1 MRALISVYDKDGLVE
16 FSRELAVLGWE
27 ILASGGTSK
36 VLSDAG
42 IDHIEVASLTGFG
55 SLLSG
60 RVKTLHPAIHAGI
73 LADRDNPSHMTD
85 LAEQDIEPIDLVV
98 CNLYPFKSQPS
109 IEMIDVGGP
118 TMVRAAAKN
127 FAHVGVI
134 VNPDDYASVL
144 DELKTLGE
152 LSTETRRRLARE
164 AFAHTAVYDT
174 AIVSWIDNGGLS
186 SEDAA
191 GGDTVASGAAAAGVT
206 TVGAKPG
213 GVTTVGA
220 TVGAA
225 AVETTAN
232 EATSL
237 PPVLDLDLELADS
250 LKYGENPH
258 QRGARYRVRGQVDW
272 LDSMVQHAG
281 RGLSYINLF
290 DTESA
295 WWLAY
300 ELKANRTQEQ
310 PGFEKGGNSEFGAV
324 IVKHANPCGAAL
336 GSTMADAYRL
346 ALECDP
352 VSAFGGVVAISD
364 HCGIEVAEAMVEGPQ
379 ADVIIAPSYDPQAI
393 EMLVAR
399 RKATRLLEASPPHRP
414 LLSVRSLGDSFLV
427 QDNDIVSM
435 DASHFEVVSEA
446 LLPEGSMNDVMMA
459 WLVCA
464 RTTSN
469 AIVVVNNE
477 QAVGVGAGQQS
488 RVEAAEIAVTKAGDR
503 SNGGVA
509 ASDAFF
515 PFRDGLDVLAR
526 AGIKVVVQPGGSVND
541 KSVIDAANEYGIA
554 MVFTGERH
562 FRH

>member
-1 MRALISVYDKDGLVE
+1 MRALISVYDKNGLVE
-16 FSRELAVLGWE
+16 FSRELAGLGWE

-36 VLSDAG
+36 VLGDAG

-73 LADRDNPSHMTD
+73 LADRDNPSHLAD
-85 LAEQDIEPIDLVV
+85 LVEQDIEPIDLVV

-134 VNPDDYASVL
+134 VNPDDYVPVL

-152 LSTETRRRLARE
+152 LSAGTRRRLARE
-164 AFAHTAVYDT
+164 AFAHTVAYDT
-174 AIVSWIDNGGLS
+174 AIVSWMDGGGQS
-186 SEDAA
+186 SDDA
-191 GGDTVASGAAAAGVT
+191 GVGDTVASGDTTAGV
-206 TVGAKPG
+206 
-213 GVTTVGA
+213 A
-220 TVGAA
+220 TV
-225 AVETTAN
+225 
-232 EATSL
+232 EATSGGATSGGATASGTTASGTTAL
-237 PPVLDLDLELADS
+237 PPVLDLNLELADS

-258 QRGARYRVRGQVDW
+258 QRGARYRVRGQTDW

-281 RGLSYINLF
+281 RELSYINLF

-300 ELKANRTQEQ
+300 ELKASCSQEQ
-310 PGFEKGGNSEFGAV
+310 PYSGKSENLEFSAV

-336 GSTMADAYRL
+336 GGTMADAYRL

-399 RKATRLLEASPPHRP
+399 RKATRLLEAPPPHRP
-414 LLSVRSLGDSFLV
+414 SLSVRSLGDSFLV

-435 DASHFEVVSEA
+435 DTSRFEVVSKA
-446 LLPEGSMNDVMMA
+446 VLPEGSMNDVMMA

-541 KSVIDAANEYGIA
+541 KAVIDAANEYGIA